1 MCVVY
6 TFLQIQSHISVNYYL
21 LTTPFTYRNVN
32 LYVTDIMRRDIV
44 CVSYGSS
51 YKELRD
57 MLNNYAYSS
66 FALVDS
72 AGK

>member
-1 MCVVY
+1 
-6 TFLQIQSHISVNYYL
+6 
-21 LTTPFTYRNVN
+21 
-32 LYVTDIMRRDIV
+32 MRRDIV

-57 MLNNYAYSS
+57 MLNNYSYSS

-72 AGK
+72 AGESAIITRTLQILIFKINAATHNCDRQVRLIYVWCGCG